1 MSIYKSSSLAMIPTA
16 YKDGKLYSIRPVPE
30 YGAELVTNGGFDTDS
45 DWIKGTNWAISSG
58 SLNATSATDKCEQNT
73 SVTTNKTYLVSY
85 NITNYV
91 SGSVRIELS
100 SGNVSVGATNS
111 GNGFYSEEITALGD
125 GYVLIDAMATFTGS
139 IDNVSVKEVLKPS
152 GDFTFSRGSNLAATR
167 VDVNGLIE
175 KGRENLLLQS
185 NSFSTSPWSNND
197 ASVTSGQADKDGG
210 TNAWKWKVNSN
221 SAYHYSVQSHTT
233 TNSVCAYS
241 IYAKADEYNFFR
253 LEQGNN
259 GQGAWFNLSSG
270 TIGTTSANTI
280 AKITSVGGGWYRCE
294 ISFVTAASSNF
305 LMAFSAS
312 ETLNYTG
319 DNVSGGFIQDAQL
332 EQGLVATDYI
342 ETGTSA
348 AQSGILEDMP
358 RLDYSGGASCPSLLL
373 EPQRSNL
380 VTQSEYFSASSWSG
394 YVFGGASL
402 TRTFGYESPEGN
414 NNAYKF
420 DVVVGTGGVLLTE
433 NITINPANPQTLSIW
448 MKGENGG
455 EKVMLA
461 LRNTGSAGASGD
473 IMTLTSEW
481 ARYDVTLTTASA
493 NRGFQFRM
501 LSSNG
506 VVDQTIYVWGAQCEQ
521 GSYPTSYIPTYGTSQ
536 TRSAD
541 FSNNNDILGTA
552 YSSNNFSYFIEF
564 KLLQNSEISNS
575 PMLFGGGS
583 AGLGASGQCYLRIGL
598 LGNNTLRL
606 YGHGDTLMA
615 EVVYAFTKD
624 TNYKL
629 LVKRSGTDVSFFVNG
644 VQIGSTQTSSLDF
657 TLRSVGWSYNA
668 GTYNTYGDVKQF
680 VGFETALT
688 DSECIALTTL

>member
-1 MSIYKSSSLAMIPTA
+1 MSKLFDDASLAMIPSA
-16 YKDGKLYSIRPVPE
+16 YKDGKLYSIRP
-30 YGAELVTNGGFDTDS
+30 TD
-45 DWIKGTNWAISSG
+45 G
-58 SLNATSATDKCEQNT
+58 
-73 SVTTNKTYLVSY
+73 
-85 NITNYV
+85 
-91 SGSVRIELS
+91 
-100 SGNVSVGATNS
+100 
-111 GNGFYSEEITALGD
+111 
-125 GYVLIDAMATFTGS
+125 
-139 IDNVSVKEVLKPS
+139 S

-175 KGRENLLLQS
+175 KGRENL
-185 NSFSTSPWSNND
+185 FTYSNNFSHSD
-197 ASVTSGQADKDGG
+197 WTPKAGTFTQGETDPNGGSTAWSWTALNADPYLYQNKSLSGVHCISLWAKGVGNTIGHNLEIRLGGNITYFTLTSEWQRFEAFAVVGTSNKGFEFGNPTATSGD
-210 TNAWKWKVNSN
+210 VI
-221 SAYHYSVQSHTT
+221 H
-233 TNSVCAYS
+233 
-241 IYAKADEYNFFR
+241 IY
-253 LEQGNN
+253 G
-259 GQGAWFNLSSG
+259 
-270 TIGTTSANTI
+270 
-280 AKITSVGGGWYRCE
+280 
-294 ISFVTAASSNF
+294 
-305 LMAFSAS
+305 
-312 ETLNYTG
+312 
-319 DNVSGGFIQDAQL
+319 AQL

-358 RLDYSGGASCPSLLL
+358 RLDYSASCPSLLL
-373 EPQRSNL
+373 EPQRRNII
-380 VTQSEYFSASSWSG
+380 TDSEYLEGTGWGVVSATESLEDVTTPDGGSKAYKVTANNNSGGRIQYNLGTFGNDLIYSAFFKGTGDATLLRIRNNQESANEVQYNIDEEGNFTFNSEDALDDVYGIESYSNGWNRIYFKTDTSSSASNYLQIRVDHQDG
-394 YVFGGASL
+394 
-402 TRTFGYESPEGN
+402 
-414 NNAYKF
+414 
-420 DVVVGTGGVLLTE
+420 D
-433 NITINPANPQTLSIW
+433 
-448 MKGENGG
+448 
-455 EKVMLA
+455 
-461 LRNTGSAGASGD
+461 GSVY
-473 IMTLTSEW
+473 I
-481 ARYDVTLTTASA
+481 
-493 NRGFQFRM
+493 
-501 LSSNG
+501 
-506 VVDQTIYVWGAQCEQ
+506 WGAQVEDN
-521 GSYPTSYIPTYGTSQ
+521 GSGGDVSYPTSYIPTYGTSQ